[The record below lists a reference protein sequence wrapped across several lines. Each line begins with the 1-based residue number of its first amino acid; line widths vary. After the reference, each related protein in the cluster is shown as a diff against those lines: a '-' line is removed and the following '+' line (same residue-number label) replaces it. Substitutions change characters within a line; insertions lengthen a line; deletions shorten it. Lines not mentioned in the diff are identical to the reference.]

1 MKSLMLCSRITA
13 LAVASVLVVAGALI
27 LAGCDLA
34 GSNAERITCES
45 RTGNSMTARVDG
57 EALCTDIGTALLLNV
72 DGSELSVGGFFVDTP
87 TSGASIT
94 INVDNPEVAT
104 LTLSE
109 GFYSTEDE
117 SVFYVVDAA
126 AGEGTG
132 TVTLSELS
140 DTRVTGTFA
149 FTAIGIDVNS
159 LNPNGEQVE
168 VTDGTFDVALASEM

>member
-1 MKSLMLCSRITA
+1 M
-13 LAVASVLVVAGALI
+13 
-27 LAGCDLA
+27 
-34 GSNAERITCES
+34 
-45 RTGNSMTARVDG
+45 
-57 EALCTDIGTALLLNV
+57 
-72 DGSELSVGGFFVDTP
+72 
-87 TSGASIT
+87 
-94 INVDNPEVAT
+94 DNPEVAT

-149 FTAIGIDVNS
+149 FTAIGIDANS

-168 VTDGTFDVALASEM
+168 VTDGTFDVALASDI